1 MVRCQMKLCKYCN
14 SVMMSEYET
23 KSHNSYRRKGFHTCP
38 KCKAVCDDDITQKKN
53 DVIVHSER
61 WFNPTTKEFE

>member
-1 MVRCQMKLCKYCN
+1 MKLCKYCN

-23 KSHNSYRRKGFHTCP
+23 KTHNSYRRKGFHTCP

-53 DVIVHSER
+53 DVIVQSER